1 MYLISFVGFGLI
13 PVAVA
18 VLVVDE
24 QRRASVEHQLLVGQV
39 LQVQVPDAI
48 EITQASLQTVFR
60 QILTCLRWTRE
71 KIGSPVNRPSFSI
84 QSSL

>member
-13 PVAVA
+13 PIAVA

-48 EITQASLQTVFR
+48 EITQASLQPVFR
-60 QILTCLRWTRE
+60 QILTCLRWTKGE
-71 KIGSPVNRPSFSI
+71 NGSPVNRPSFSI
-84 QSSL
+84 QSL

>member
-24 QRRASVEHQLLVGQV
+24 QSRASVEHQLLVGQV

-48 EITQASLQTVFR
+48 EIAQASLQPVFR

-71 KIGSPVNRPSFSI
+71 KMEAKSIDQVSSI
-84 QSSL
+84 QSL